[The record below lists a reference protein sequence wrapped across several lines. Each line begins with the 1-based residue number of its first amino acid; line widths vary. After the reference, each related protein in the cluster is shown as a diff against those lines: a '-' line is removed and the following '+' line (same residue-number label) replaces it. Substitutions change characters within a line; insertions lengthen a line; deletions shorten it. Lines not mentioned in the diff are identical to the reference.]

1 MSIILGINCL
11 HADSSACLIKD
22 GKLLFAI
29 EEERINREK
38 HTSDLP
44 VQSIRECLK
53 QTSVSE
59 NDITH
64 IAFNTKPKSN
74 LFIKLKFLIKNFSFQ
89 NNYIKRYL
97 NKIILDKIF
106 LKKFKF
112 NPNVKF
118 FFIEHHLA
126 HIASAFYASEFKD
139 AIGLSI
145 DGSGD
150 FTTMMIAECKNETIK
165 VKEKVNFPDSLG
177 IFYHAM
183 TQFLGFKNF
192 GDEYKVMGLA
202 SYGEPL
208 YFDKI
213 KKNLFIENNDLF
225 K

>member
-89 NNYIKRYL
+89 NNYIKD
-97 NKIILDKIF
+97 I
-106 LKKFKF
+106 
-112 NPNVKF
+112 
-118 FFIEHHLA
+118 
-126 HIASAFYASEFKD
+126 
-139 AIGLSI
+139 
-145 DGSGD
+145 
-150 FTTMMIAECKNETIK
+150 
-165 VKEKVNFPDSLG
+165 
-177 IFYHAM
+177 
-183 TQFLGFKNF
+183 
-192 GDEYKVMGLA
+192 
-202 SYGEPL
+202 
-208 YFDKI
+208 
-213 KKNLFIENNDLF
+213 
-225 K
+225 